1 MPSWW
6 SVRRRRADHVSNAPE
21 LGRFLAQ
28 GCLTPING
36 NRPHRPRTRSDAA
49 RNIGFHPYSPDPVRA
64 ICRDPDLP
72 RRLSAT
78 RQSRASDSFPVIMPS
93 TAERAQDP
101 RRVTAMVHRED
112 GTSQGPPQKPAAG
125 STDLERVWIARA
137 RSGDMGAFEA
147 IFRAHY
153 QRLCLFAEGFVN
165 SSDQAE
171 DLVEE
176 VFVRTWESRESCR
189 GCDSLK
195 AYLYVAVRNR
205 AFKLLRHRR
214 VVDRLAERTGSGGPV
229 PGMSANRDDPAE
241 NAAASELA
249 RAVERA
255 IASLPERS
263 RQAYLLHRQ
272 HGMSYAEIAA
282 TMEISTKTVE
292 NHLARAVKALRENL
306 APWTT

>member
-1 MPSWW
+1 
-6 SVRRRRADHVSNAPE
+6 
-21 LGRFLAQ
+21 
-28 GCLTPING
+28 
-36 NRPHRPRTRSDAA
+36 
-49 RNIGFHPYSPDPVRA
+49 
-64 ICRDPDLP
+64 
-72 RRLSAT
+72 
-78 RQSRASDSFPVIMPS
+78 
-93 TAERAQDP
+93 
-101 RRVTAMVHRED
+101 MVLRED
-112 GTSQGPPQKPAAG
+112 GHSERPPQTTPAG

-137 RSGDMGAFEA
+137 RSGDVGAFEA

-153 QRLCLFAEGFVN
+153 RRLCLFAEGFVN
-165 SSDQAE
+165 SRDQAE

-189 GCDSLK
+189 GCNSLK

-214 VVDRLAERTGSGGPV
+214 VADRVAERARSGGPV
-229 PGMSANRDDPAE
+229 PGMSTTRNDPAE
-241 NAAASELA
+241 YTAAGELA

-282 TMEISTKTVE
+282 TMEISAKTVE
-292 NHLARAVKALRENL
+292 NHIARAVKALREYL
-306 APWTT
+306 APWMT